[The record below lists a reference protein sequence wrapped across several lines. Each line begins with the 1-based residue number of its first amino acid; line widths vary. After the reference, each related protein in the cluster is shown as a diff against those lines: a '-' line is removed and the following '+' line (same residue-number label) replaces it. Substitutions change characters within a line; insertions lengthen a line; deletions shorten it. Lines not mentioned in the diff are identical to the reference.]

1 MLNKAII
8 GKKVG
13 MTQIFNADGKVI
25 PCTVIEAG
33 PCVVTQLKTEEKD
46 GYNAVQFG
54 FEDVKEA
61 LNAIDV
67 NGITVSQVMGCGA
80 HRGYKKRV
88 RGTEVDVMM
97 QPKIKFE
104 IVVSSEEW
112 EKATIDAIQ
121 KAAFTGEVG
130 DGKIFSYEIRTATKI
145 RTRESGAD
153 ALN

>member
-1 MLNKAII
+1 MMIKVEAI
-8 GKKVG
+8 VR
-13 MTQIFNADGKVI
+13 
-25 PCTVIEAG
+25 
-33 PCVVTQLKTEEKD
+33 EE
-46 GYNAVQFG
+46 V

-80 HRGYKKRV
+80 QRGYKKRV

-145 RTRESGAD
+145 RTRESGACLLYTSPSPRD
-153 ALN
+153 YAASRMPSSA